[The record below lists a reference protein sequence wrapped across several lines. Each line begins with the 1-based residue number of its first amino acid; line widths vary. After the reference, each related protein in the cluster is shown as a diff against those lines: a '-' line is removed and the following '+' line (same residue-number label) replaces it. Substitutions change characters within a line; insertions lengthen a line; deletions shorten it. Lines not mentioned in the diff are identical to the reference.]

1 MISHKELMLLDA
13 APRPFS
19 REGWLFELK
28 YDGYR
33 VLVSNDGERV
43 RLVSR
48 NGRDLAPAFP
58 ELLED
63 LQNLPPKTVLDGE
76 LVVMDMHGLPRFQQ
90 LRRRAL
96 LVKPASI
103 EHAARHEPA
112 ALFIFDLLMLKG
124 VNYRRYALR
133 ARKHRLA
140 PLMRNFKRV
149 LYAEHVEERGIDLYV
164 EAARM
169 ELEGI
174 VAKRADAPYVAGRSA
189 GWVKI
194 KTPAGRERDRLRF
207 QRSRRSKAGA
217 G

>member
-1 MISHKELMLLDA
+1 MISHKELMLLST

-33 VLVSNDGERV
+33 MLVMNDGASV

-48 NGRDLAPAFP
+48 NGRDLSAAFP

-63 LQNLPPKTVLDGE
+63 LQNLPPHTVLDAE

-103 EHAARHEPA
+103 EHAALHEPA
-112 ALFIFDLLMLKG
+112 ALFVFDLLMLKG
-124 VNYRRYALR
+124 VNYRRYSLR
-133 ARKHRLA
+133 ARKH
-140 PLMRNFKRV
+140 
-149 LYAEHVEERGIDLYV
+149 
-164 EAARM
+164 
-169 ELEGI
+169 
-174 VAKRADAPYVAGRSA
+174 
-189 GWVKI
+189 
-194 KTPAGRERDRLRF
+194 
-207 QRSRRSKAGA
+207 
-217 G
+217 